1 MPKFGFFDTC
11 RDDPQ
16 DLVVWDGAG
25 YETFVRANSY
35 EEGAAINAQI
45 TIPLDIP
52 DVRVVEVEQN
62 ERGEWTITV
71 ESTME
76 GTRCR
81 LCGRELKERHGVEE
95 AITLRHLPILG
106 RPVDLRLRPK
116 RYRCSDCDGGPT
128 TTQQLSWSSAKSP
141 HTKAYEKYIL
151 LQLVHAT
158 IEDVSIKEGL
168 GTKAIE
174 GRVERWI
181 SREVQ
186 WGEVKRVKI
195 LGLDEIALKKGHR
208 DFVVIVTGKA
218 ASGEVKILAV
228 LPDRKKQT
236 VKQFLERMPRR
247 VKHAIRTVCPDM
259 YEGFI
264 LAVKEVLGKAHVV
277 IDRYHVAKL
286 YRAGADRLRTQEM
299 RRLKQELPKDD
310 SAKLKGAMWPFRK
323 KATELEPEEQDVL
336 TRLFTYS
343 PTLQQA
349 YELREQLTSIFDAPL
364 SKDAALQQLTDWQQR
379 VSASG
384 LTCYDHFLRTL
395 EKWQE
400 EITNYF
406 LARHNSGFVEG
417 LNNKIKVLKRR
428 CYGIFNLSHLCQR
441 LSLDLEGYQRFAHTT
456 G

>member
-1 MPKFGFFDTC
+1 
-11 RDDPQ
+11 
-16 DLVVWDGAG
+16 VVWDGAG
-25 YETFVRANSY
+25 YETFVRANSS

-52 DVRVVEVEQN
+52 DVRVINVEQN
-62 ERGEWTITV
+62 ERGECTITV
-71 ESTME
+71 ESTIE

-81 LCGRELKERHGVEE
+81 VCGGELKELHGVDE

-106 RPVDLRLRPK
+106 RSVYLRLRPK
-116 RYRCSDCDGGPT
+116 RYRCPDCDGGPT
-128 TTQQLSWSSAKSP
+128 TTQQLSWYSAKSP

-158 IEDVSIKEGL
+158 IADVSSKEGL
-168 GTKAIE
+168 GAKAIE
-174 GRVERWI
+174 GIVERWI

-218 ASGEVKILAV
+218 TSGEVKILAV

-247 VKHAIRTVCPDM
+247 VKRAIRTVCTDM

-264 LAVKEVLGKAHVV
+264 LAVKEVLGKAQVV

-286 YRAGADRLRTQEM
+286 YRVGADRLRTQEM
-299 RRLKQELPKDD
+299 RRLKQEVPKEDY
-310 SAKLKGAMWPFRK
+310 AQLKGAMWPFRK

-343 PTLQQA
+343 PALQQA
-349 YELREQLTSIFDAPL
+349 YAYREELTGIFDTPL
-364 SKDAALQQLTDWQQR
+364 SKEAALQQLTDWQLR
-379 VSASG
+379 VRASG
-384 LTCYDHFLRTL
+384 LSCYDSFLHTL
-395 EKWQE
+395 EKWKE
-400 EITNYF
+400 EIANYF

-428 CYGIFNLSHLCQR
+428 CYGIFNLSHLFQR
-441 LSLDLEGYQRFAHTT
+441 LFLDLEGYQRFAHST

>member
-1 MPKFGFFDTC
+1 M
-11 RDDPQ
+11 
-16 DLVVWDGAG
+16 VWAGAG
-25 YETFVRANSY
+25 YETAVRANRD
-35 EEGAAINAQI
+35 EEGIAINTQI

-52 DVRVVEVEQN
+52 DVRVVYVEQN
-62 ERGEWTITV
+62 ARAEWTITV
-71 ESTME
+71 ESTIE

-81 LCGRELKERHGVEE
+81 LCGRELKELHGVDET
-95 AITLRHLPILG
+95 ITLRHLPILG
-106 RPVDLRLRPK
+106 RPVYLRLRPK

-128 TTQQLSWSSAKSP
+128 TTQQLSWYNAKSP

-168 GTKAIE
+168 GAKAIE
-174 GRVERWI
+174 GIVERWI
-181 SREVQ
+181 SGEVQ

-195 LGLDEIALKKGHR
+195 LGLDEIARKKGHR
-208 DFVVIVTGKA
+208 DFVVIVTGK
-218 ASGEVKILAV
+218 STDGELKILAV

-247 VKHAIRTVCPDM
+247 VKRAIRTVCTDM

-264 LAVKEVLGKAHVV
+264 LAVKEVLGQAQVV

-286 YRAGADRLRTQEM
+286 YRAGADRLRRQEL
-299 RRLKQELPKDD
+299 RRLKKVLPKED

-323 KATELEPEEQDVL
+323 KAAELEAEEQEVL

-343 PTLQQA
+343 PVLQQA
-349 YELREQLTSIFDAPL
+349 YEYREELTGIFDAPL
-364 SKDAALQQLTDWQQR
+364 SKDVALHQLTEWQRR
-379 VSASG
+379 VRASG
-384 LTCYDHFLRTL
+384 LDCYDRFLHTL
-395 EKWQE
+395 EKWKE
-400 EITNYF
+400 EIANYF

-428 CYGIFNLSHLCQR
+428 CYGIFNLSHLFQR

-456 G
+456 A

>member
-1 MPKFGFFDTC
+1 
-11 RDDPQ
+11 
-16 DLVVWDGAG
+16 VVSDGGG
-25 YETFVRANSY
+25 YETLARANSL
-35 EEGAAINAQI
+35 EEETVINTQI

-52 DVRVVEVEQN
+52 DVHVLNVEQN
-62 ERGEWTITV
+62 ERGEYTIAI
-71 ESTME
+71 ESLLE

-81 LCGRELKERHGVEE
+81 QCGREITDLHGVDE

-106 RPVDLRLRPK
+106 RPVYLRLRPK
-116 RYRCSDCDGGPT
+116 RYRCPSCAGGPT
-128 TTQQLSWSSAKSP
+128 TTQQLSWYSAKSP

-158 IEDVSIKEGL
+158 IEDVSVKEGL
-168 GTKAIE
+168 GAKAIE
-174 GRVERWI
+174 GIVERWI

-186 WGEVKRVKI
+186 WSEVKRVKI

-208 DFVVIVTGKA
+208 DFVVIVTA
-218 ASGEVKILAV
+218 RSASGEVKVLAV

-247 VKHAIRTVCPDM
+247 VKRAIRTVCTDM

-264 LAVKEVLGKAHVV
+264 QAVKEVLGKAHVV

-299 RRLKQELPKDD
+299 RRLKQELPKEDY
-310 SAKLKGAMWPFRK
+310 AELKGAMWPFRK
-323 KATELEPEEQDVL
+323 KAADLEVEERELL
-336 TRLFTYS
+336 MRLFTYT
-343 PTLQQA
+343 PALQQA
-349 YELREQLTSIFDAPL
+349 YAYREQLTNIFDTPL
-364 SKDAALQQLTDWQQR
+364 SKDAAIQQLTAWQQEVR
-379 VSASG
+379 ASG
-384 LTCYDHFLRTL
+384 LSCYEGFRHTL
-395 EKWQE
+395 EKWKE
-400 EITNYF
+400 EIANYL

-428 CYGIFNLSHLCQR
+428 CYGIFNLSHLFQR
-441 LSLDLEGYQRFAHTT
+441 LFLDLEGYQRFAHTT

>member
-1 MPKFGFFDTC
+1 M
-11 RDDPQ
+11 
-16 DLVVWDGAG
+16 VWDGAG

-45 TIPLDIP
+45 TILLDIP
-52 DVRVVEVEQN
+52 DVRVINVEQN
-62 ERGEWTITV
+62 ERGECTITV
-71 ESTME
+71 ESTIE

-81 LCGRELKERHGVEE
+81 VCGGELKELHGVDE

-106 RPVDLRLRPK
+106 RSVYLRLRPK
-116 RYRCSDCDGGPT
+116 RYRCPYCEGGPT
-128 TTQQLSWSSAKSP
+128 TTQQLSWYSAKSP

-158 IEDVSIKEGL
+158 IADVSSKEGL
-168 GTKAIE
+168 GAKAIE
-174 GRVERWI
+174 GIVERWI

-218 ASGEVKILAV
+218 TSGEVKILAV

-236 VKQFLERMPRR
+236 VKQFLARMPRR
-247 VKHAIRTVCPDM
+247 VKRAIRTVCTDM

-264 LAVKEVLGKAHVV
+264 LAVKEVLGKAQVV

-286 YRAGADRLRTQEM
+286 YRVGADRLRTQEM
-299 RRLKQELPKDD
+299 RRLKQEVPKEDY
-310 SAKLKGAMWPFRK
+310 AKLKGAMWPFRK

-343 PTLQQA
+343 PALQQA
-349 YELREQLTSIFDAPL
+349 YAYREELTGIFDTPL
-364 SKDAALQQLTDWQQR
+364 SKEAALQQLTDWQLR
-379 VSASG
+379 VRASG
-384 LTCYDHFLRTL
+384 LSCYDSFLHTL
-395 EKWQE
+395 EKWKE
-400 EITNYF
+400 EIANYF

-428 CYGIFNLSHLCQR
+428 CYGIFNLSHLFQR
-441 LSLDLEGYQRFAHTT
+441 LFLDLEGYQRFAHST